1 MHHISLSSLV
11 VFGAICL
18 LYALVVL
25 AILQFCKVAK
35 LKPNPPESSTVRV
48 ELTISARAPADA
60 YPDKSAGPSITT
72 TFVFADAFATT
83 VTDFLAGYHSP
94 SRADFLNF
102 LQQTDGLIADLLINR
117 QYDTLVRSLTLLG
130 KDAEDVT
137 SFLTHCF
144 NCQLASMRM
153 NSTTNQFLGRPRL
166 AGRNI
171 NLHEPNQKG
180 SIAVMAGSV
189 NLTIL
194 LGNVG
199 IDPKIQYTTNGTPVA
214 RFTLA
219 TNSQYVDKSTGE
231 LKETTAWHNLV
242 MYGEKPADVIKKYVK
257 KGNPLHVVGHLAYRR
272 WTDNDNVQHNFTQ
285 VVIDSFTLL
294 SRRPASSPNEA
305 APDPASD
312 NGTAPISVEADN
324 GTELTDDSPF

>member
-48 ELTISARAPADA
+48 ELTISARAPAGA

-72 TFVFADAFATT
+72 TFVFADEFATT

-102 LQQTDGLIADLLINR
+102 LQQSDGLIADLLINR

-137 SFLTHCF
+137 P
-144 NCQLASMRM
+144 
-153 NSTTNQFLGRPRL
+153 LGIVMFIKLRL
-166 AGRNI
+166 R
-171 NLHEPNQKG
+171 QK
-180 SIAVMAGSV
+180 
-189 NLTIL
+189 
-194 LGNVG
+194 
-199 IDPKIQYTTNGTPVA
+199 
-214 RFTLA
+214 
-219 TNSQYVDKSTGE
+219 
-231 LKETTAWHNLV
+231 
-242 MYGEKPADVIKKYVK
+242 
-257 KGNPLHVVGHLAYRR
+257 HVVTRR
-272 WTDNDNVQHNFTQ
+272 AGQRKYDAGLLPYYARWD
-285 VVIDSFTLL
+285 TLD
-294 SRRPASSPNEA
+294 ASLLQNCLHFPS
-305 APDPASD
+305 
-312 NGTAPISVEADN
+312 
-324 GTELTDDSPF
+324 

>member
-1 MHHISLSSLV
+1 MRMIGPSETSLTAFQIISELASKYSLFQRVCGLGGYWRYTTPSTVALSLQIKEDRMHHISLSSLV

-60 YPDKSAGPSITT
+60 YPDKSTGPSITT
-72 TFVFADAFATT
+72 TFVFADEFATT

-144 NCQLASMRM
+144 NCQLASHADEL
-153 NSTTNQFLGRPRL
+153 NN
-166 AGRNI
+166 
-171 NLHEPNQKG
+171 EPV
-180 SIAVMAGSV
+180 S
-189 NLTIL
+189 
-194 LGNVG
+194 
-199 IDPKIQYTTNGTPVA
+199 
-214 RFTLA
+214 R
-219 TNSQYVDKSTGE
+219 
-231 LKETTAWHNLV
+231 TA
-242 MYGEKPADVIKKYVK
+242 
-257 KGNPLHVVGHLAYRR
+257 
-272 WTDNDNVQHNFTQ
+272 
-285 VVIDSFTLL
+285 
-294 SRRPASSPNEA
+294 
-305 APDPASD
+305 
-312 NGTAPISVEADN
+312 
-324 GTELTDDSPF
+324 